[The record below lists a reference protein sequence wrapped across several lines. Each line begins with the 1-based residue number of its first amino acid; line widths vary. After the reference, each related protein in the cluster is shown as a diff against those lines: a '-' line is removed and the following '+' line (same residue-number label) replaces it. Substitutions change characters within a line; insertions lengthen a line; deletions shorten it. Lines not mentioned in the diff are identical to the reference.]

1 MLVLLGFWCTSFLLG
16 GMPFNLFNSFALSAV
31 PEQQQ
36 KSCHRWYPHLQY
48 FRIPFLL
55 ESVETTRE
63 FSSLFPRRDS
73 AGCLFLLPNQTTSGF
88 WMLSAIKVAKTCQLN
103 CVSGAVCTGRTVG

>member
-16 GMPFNLFNSFALSAV
+16 GMPFSLFNSFALPAV

-36 KSCHRWYPHLQY
+36 KSRHQWYPYLQY
-48 FRIPFLL
+48 SRIPFLL

-63 FSSLFPRRDS
+63 FSSLFPLGTQPG
-73 AGCLFLLPNQTTSGF
+73 ACFCYQIKPPLVFGC
-88 WMLSAIKVAKTCQLN
+88 
-103 CVSGAVCTGRTVG
+103 